1 LPESIAS
8 SVSQFV
14 FKMLPGREQVTDR
27 INLNIL
33 FAKLKFI
40 KTVTILSIKAL
51 VNKEQNFKM
60 IIATF

>member
-1 LPESIAS
+1 
-8 SVSQFV
+8 
-14 FKMLPGREQVTDR
+14 MLPGREQVNDR